1 MPEGPRLTIASAAKV
16 GRVLAGCIAFLVVVH
31 VVTTWVSQQGYGLH
45 RTARL
50 FDLDQES
57 NIPTWFSSLLLA
69 AAAATSFVISHQ
81 CRGTPAVR
89 PWLGLALIFVGMSV
103 DETASLHEMFG
114 PGITQALGF
123 KAQGVLTCAW
133 VLPGLAVAALVAGIF
148 ARFVYR
154 LPRRVRRL
162 TLLSGAFY
170 AFGAIGCEMIYSSML
185 GSGIPDT
192 AWPARLE
199 IVVEETLEM
208 AGVALWIYTQLL
220 YLHDRQAATAS
231 G

>member
-1 MPEGPRLTIASAAKV
+1 MSEGPHLTLPSAAKV
-16 GRVLAGCIAFLVVVH
+16 GRVLAGGIAFLVVAH
-31 VVTTWVSQQGYGLH
+31 VVTYWVSRQGYGLH
-45 RTARL
+45 RTAHL
-50 FDLDQES
+50 FDLDRES

-69 AAAATSFVISHQ
+69 AAAATSFVVSRQ
-81 CRGTPAVR
+81 PGCRGTPAAR
-89 PWLGLALIFVGMSV
+89 CWLGLALIFVGMSV
-103 DETASLHEMFG
+103 DETVSLHETFG

-162 TLLSGAFY
+162 TLLSGALY

-185 GSGIPDT
+185 ASGIPDT
-192 AWPARLE
+192 SWPARLE
-199 IVVEETLEM
+199 IVVEETMEM
-208 AGVALWIYTQLL
+208 AGVSLWITTQLVFM
-220 YLHDRQAATAS
+220 HETKTAAV
-231 G
+231 

>member
-1 MPEGPRLTIASAAKV
+1 MSEGPCLTIPPAAKV

-31 VVTTWVSQQGYGLH
+31 VVTYWVSQHGYGLH

-50 FDLDQES
+50 FDLDRES

-69 AAAATSFVISHQ
+69 AAAAISVVISRQ
-81 CRGTPAVR
+81 CRGTPATR
-89 PWLGLALIFVGMSV
+89 RWLGLALVFLGMSV
-103 DETASLHEMFG
+103 DETVSLHETFG

-133 VLPGLAVAALVAGIF
+133 VLPGLAVAASVAGIF

-162 TLLSGAFY
+162 TLLSGAVY
-170 AFGAIGCEMIYSSML
+170 VFGAIGCEIIYSSML

-192 AWPARLE
+192 SWPARLE
-199 IVVEETLEM
+199 IVVEEAMEM
-208 AGVALWIYTQLL
+208 AGVSLWIYTQLV
-220 YLHDRQAATAS
+220 YLQDKQAVAA
-231 G
+231 